1 MLINRWLSAK
11 EGDGQIVRDLNL
23 HQQIPGKIFLVLITN
38 PLSANPQIF
47 LTYSF
52 WFLRIS
58 YPDISIDEV
67 DMNTSQNTHEGKP
80 FKALF

>member
-38 PLSANPQIF
+38 PLSANPKKWA
-47 LTYSF
+47 TA
-52 WFLRIS
+52 
-58 YPDISIDEV
+58 DE
-67 DMNTSQNTHEGKP
+67 
-80 FKALF
+80 LFECF